1 MVWVMVV
8 RACKLLGDRFES
20 LTSVTL
26 LNEKLDV
33 TSHVIPKEIGLNMV
47 EWKMLPSCYLAALKN
62 LVATV

>member
-47 EWKMLPSCYLAALKN
+47 ECFSYAQMFSDRSGVKLN
-62 LVATV
+62 